1 MSQGIYDVPINH
13 SGSDCKKY

>member
-13 SGSDCKKY
+13 SGGDCKKY